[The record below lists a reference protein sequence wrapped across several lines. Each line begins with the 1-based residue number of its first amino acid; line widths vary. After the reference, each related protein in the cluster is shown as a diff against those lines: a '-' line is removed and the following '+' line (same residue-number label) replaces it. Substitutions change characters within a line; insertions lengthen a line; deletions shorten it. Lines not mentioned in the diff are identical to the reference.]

1 MTIRRASSREVRGVQ
16 SMKAPVRTVQF
27 RQCGSHMRMVAC
39 VGGTKTT
46 APAPA
51 PRMAQCCPRRL
62 PELTPCYEEVT
73 VPIIKA
79 STAVADIVRWVH
91 GNRLPSSGN
100 AEHVDGSRHVGGG
113 FSQFICVLTH
123 RSVQDRAEELL
134 ASERLGGCPH
144 PLCCLADD
152 RGWIL
157 RDQLAGMILSTY
169 KVVYR
174 IVHKLAM
181 ISYGQRA

>member
-1 MTIRRASSREVRGVQ
+1 MAVARLPMTIRRASSREVRGVQ
-16 SMKAPVRTVQF
+16 SMKAPVCTVQF
-27 RQCGSHMRMVAC
+27 RQRGSHMRMVAC

-46 APAPA
+46 APAAA

-123 RSVQDRAEELL
+123 RSVQDIEQNSL
-134 ASERLGGCPH
+134 
-144 PLCCLADD
+144 PLSGLVDVHIRCAAWQMTVD
-152 RGWIL
+152 GSS
-157 RDQLAGMILSTY
+157 AG
-169 KVVYR
+169 
-174 IVHKLAM
+174 
-181 ISYGQRA
+181 ISWQE